1 MVGNSVRLGSS
12 SEAPTKCGANMR
24 LIMAQ
29 KTLFLLLAAGWPDTV
44 SLSKRVRPI
53 LPYWFSKIIDQKETK
68 METLVLLYLLFTQTG
83 RTGPSKMTE
92 SRMFS
97 TFWGYKTLNSASQK
111 NRMCLLS
118 SLGKVSIKKGQT
130 PTQHLRLWP
139 LLKTSSHG
147 SQWLIDSKPTY

>member
-1 MVGNSVRLGSS
+1 MVGNSVKLGSS

-44 SLSKRVRPI
+44 SLSNRVRPI

-68 METLVLLYLLFTQTG
+68 MATLVLLYLLFTQTG

-97 TFWGYKTLNSASQK
+97 TFWGYKTVPVKK

-130 PTQHLRLWP
+130 PTQHLSLWP